1 MRRTVLALVATVGLT
16 AATSSSVLADPG
28 GGASSASP
36 SWTVYDYN
44 ASGRAL
50 APRQSPGSMP
60 ATTASDG
67 TTSFDFLPNTFTA
80 LLTTTDGSLTGDL
93 SGKTLTD
100 LVSVSGS
107 AAGFQAQNG
116 DGCVYPANVRFY
128 FTAPSASGSS
138 VGKPPA
144 GFYTRFWWSNPANVP
159 LLAGNQPPVSIS
171 AMMNDPSEWSD
182 WNGQPASNPAV
193 TEAFV
198 EATQHAQIVG
208 LSFGGGCFFENGVTT
223 LDGNPETFSSLFSE
237 TP

>member
-1 MRRTVLALVATVGLT
+1 MRRLVLALAASLSLT
-16 AATSSSVLADPG
+16 AATSLTVFGEPPDAAGSS
-28 GGASSASP
+28 SSG
-36 SWTVYDYN
+36 WTVYDYN

-50 APRQSPGSMP
+50 APRESASSMP

-80 LLTTTDGSLTGDL
+80 LLTTRDSALTGDL

-100 LVSVSGS
+100 RVSVSGS

-138 VGKPPA
+138 VGTPPA
-144 GFYTRFWWSNPANVP
+144 GFYTGFWWSNPANVP
-159 LLAGNQPPVSIS
+159 LLTGNQPPVSIS

-182 WNGQPASNPAV
+182 WNGKPASNPAV

-198 EATQHAQIVG
+198 EATQNVQSVG
-208 LSFGGGCFFENGVTT
+208 VSFGGGCFFENGVTT
-223 LDGNPETFSSLFSE
+223 ADGNPETFSSQFSE
-237 TP
+237 S